1 MKQGVNSGGNR
12 VPPSSGSHR
21 KGWMSMEGAALSAPY
36 LPAVREPVA
45 AGAPGRAGP
54 TAVRRPPSTV
64 RPLLL
69 FLLLAAALHADTV
82 TWSNGRTWE
91 GQVELAD
98 LVRLHD
104 GRRVRSWGA
113 DEIAEIVFTPAT
125 QRMERAWVF
134 KEAGKTAKEL
144 SGEPYPTLELQ
155 SSVALRSGEI
165 VGGHLLTTAFYL
177 SAGNR
182 TEKLVLKFK
191 LRGQEGQS
199 VTDVVYAARIR
210 FGPAPSAAAASPR
223 ACITVAGAGA
233 GTELALIS
241 RARMQEAEI
250 RRSGTN
256 SFQIRIDGG
265 DIVPAVRTGNTI
277 AVGWGGRI
285 TPAARSRIEQGLR
298 DLKDFF
304 DDRQLLACSQDP
316 SDETTC
322 HTLLLL
328 TRSARTTLDGPS
340 TQPWRLEVWKW
351 RLGADPGDI
360 TAATRGVLFRGIRS
374 PDAPL
379 PAIRI
384 DSGLR
389 PIERLVDGL
398 TIQL

>member
-1 MKQGVNSGGNR
+1 MKHGMNRGGNG
-12 VPPSSGSHR
+12 VPSPSGPRR
-21 KGWMSMEGAALSAPY
+21 KGWMSMEGAALSVPH

-45 AGAPGRAGP
+45 TGAPGRAGP
-54 TAVRRPPSTV
+54 AIVHRPLSTV

-91 GQVELAD
+91 GQVELAER
-98 LVRLHD
+98 VRLHD

-113 DEIAEIVFTPAT
+113 DEIAEIVLSPAT

-134 KEAGKTAKEL
+134 KEAGKTAKEF

-177 SAGNR
+177 SVSNR

-210 FGPAPSAAAASPR
+210 FGAEPAAAAGGPR

-233 GTELALIS
+233 GAELALVS
-241 RARMQEAEI
+241 RARMQEAGV

-256 SFQIRIDGG
+256 TFQIRIDGG
-265 DIVPAVRTGNTI
+265 DIVPAVRTGSTI
-277 AVGWGGRI
+277 AVGWGGQI

-316 SDETTC
+316 ADETTC

-328 TRSARTTLDGPS
+328 TRAARTTLDGPC
-340 TQPWRLEVWKW
+340 TQPWRLEIWKW
-351 RLGADPGDI
+351 RLGSDPGDI

-379 PAIRI
+379 PAIRL

-389 PIERLVDGL
+389 PIEQLGDGL
-398 TIQL
+398 TIQP